1 MRCNDCCRVTFAVLP
16 RKQFTQP
23 HERGGEY
30 GVVNDSLHREGPEPA
45 IVQGYV
51 MGGKEELGAARA
63 ALLVALEI
71 AAGLALERAPAAA
84 PLVAQLAELR
94 ARIEA
99 AADLFESVSE
109 HVSDYVRGPIP

>member
-1 MRCNDCCRVTFAVLP
+1 M
-16 RKQFTQP
+16 
-23 HERGGEY
+23 GGEY

-84 PLVAQLAELR
+84 QYTLEDREAARAALLEIELEETRRVAELYG
-94 ARIEA
+94 I
-99 AADLFESVSE
+99 
-109 HVSDYVRGPIP
+109 GPRT